1 MKNIEEFKKY
11 YYDNKNNYEM
21 SEDYNKSKNG
31 LIDFQNNY
39 GLDVFKNLRLEDYA
53 LGTDNRESL
62 CYKME
67 FGIYK
72 YAGPGIGGSSAFK
85 YGIYYSKDKNSYVTR
100 DGICT
105 NPEYTW
111 NIIRNDIANLINSI
125 NDVTSVEQIKNE
137 PESLKGMSMVL
148 TKLCFCYY
156 PYNFISISGKKQ
168 LRKVLN
174 TFDIKYEQN
183 YSSVQLSY
191 LINKEIRENIPE
203 LKSESPFILAHLVW
217 DFCDENSNEKNGK
230 ELNAVR
236 TWIYAPG
243 NNAIEWEEF
252 YKEGIMGINWDDL
265 GDLRQYSSKSEIR
278 EFLQERD
285 GSTSQKNSALANWEF
300 ANVMNIGDVIY
311 AKRGAYTIIGK
322 GIVISD
328 YIFDDNRRE
337 YKSIRKV
344 NWISKEEKN
353 HKAEMGVIVRKTLTD
368 ITKYPDYVKKL
379 NALYGEESEENS
391 GYNKYDFLE
400 EVLMTESKYDNII
413 TTLERKKN
421 IILQGVPGV
430 GKTFCAKKLMYSLM
444 GEKEDSRIRTVQ
456 FHQSYSYEDFI
467 QGFRPNDEGK
477 FELVD
482 GIFYQLVQD
491 ARKEYERATSLNEE
505 PKKYCMIIDE
515 INRGNL
521 SKVFGELM
529 MLIESDKRDSRWSV
543 KLTYSDDDFY
553 IPNNLYIIGTMN
565 TADRSLA
572 MIDYALRRR
581 FAFIDLEPVF
591 EKDETC
597 DKFRN
602 YLINTENVDKKIV
615 DSIITNFKKLNDFM
629 KENLSKDFTIGHSY
643 FINQFGEQEDCKE
656 VYNSII
662 EYEIIPLLDEYF
674 YDNKEKVDE
683 ARKIIENI

>member
-1 MKNIEEFKKY
+1 
-11 YYDNKNNYEM
+11 
-21 SEDYNKSKNG
+21 
-31 LIDFQNNY
+31 
-39 GLDVFKNLRLEDYA
+39 
-53 LGTDNRESL
+53 
-62 CYKME
+62 
-67 FGIYK
+67 
-72 YAGPGIGGSSAFK
+72 
-85 YGIYYSKDKNSYVTR
+85 
-100 DGICT
+100 
-105 NPEYTW
+105 
-111 NIIRNDIANLINSI
+111 
-125 NDVTSVEQIKNE
+125 
-137 PESLKGMSMVL
+137 
-148 TKLCFCYY
+148 
-156 PYNFISISGKKQ
+156 
-168 LRKVLN
+168 
-174 TFDIKYEQN
+174 
-183 YSSVQLSY
+183 
-191 LINKEIRENIPE
+191 
-203 LKSESPFILAHLVW
+203 
-217 DFCDENSNEKNGK
+217 
-230 ELNAVR
+230 
-236 TWIYAPG
+236 
-243 NNAIEWEEF
+243 
-252 YKEGIMGINWDDL
+252 
-265 GDLRQYSSKSEIR
+265 
-278 EFLQERD
+278 
-285 GSTSQKNSALANWEF
+285 
-300 ANVMNIGDVIY
+300 
-311 AKRGAYTIIGK
+311 
-322 GIVISD
+322 
-328 YIFDDNRRE
+328 
-337 YKSIRKV
+337 
-344 NWISKEEKN
+344 
-353 HKAEMGVIVRKTLTD
+353 
-368 ITKYPDYVKKL
+368 
-379 NALYGEESEENS
+379 
-391 GYNKYDFLE
+391 
-400 EVLMTESKYDNII
+400 
-413 TTLERKKN
+413 
-421 IILQGVPGV
+421 
-430 GKTFCAKKLMYSLM
+430 MYSLM